1 MHISVV
7 FEHVSFTD
15 THPPDKQ
22 DFVSVPNKV
31 LHVLVSVALAV
42 V

>member
-7 FEHVSFTD
+7 FGHVSFAD

-31 LHVLVSVALAV
+31 LHVLVSVVLEV